1 MYPDG
6 CKTCT
11 ECTVFWKFSCSFKL
25 HPQSRQIMFEP
36 FHTKIKSS
44 KIQQVLLLKDAKLM
58 KN

>member
-1 MYPDG
+1 MDARHALNAQ
-6 CKTCT
+6 KTSR
-11 ECTVFWKFSCSFKL
+11 KFSCSFKL